1 MYKNHKGKW
10 SFFSKKTADMSPF
23 SSWCGRIPIP
33 FYNGMQAELVNIRQS
48 EDCALFPLLNLLL
61 SLRKSPGFPLQ
72 KCCRCLCVCVWSVWG
87 KDWRGIRWKKD
98 YLSYPPPQ
106 FVIKH
111 NNNDDNINKNDNSPY
126 NVFELNVSWG
136 KYIDKNYLTFKISQ
150 TTRTRKQPKL
160 VTGIL

>member
-23 SSWCGRIPIP
+23 SSWCGRISIP

-98 YLSYPPPQ
+98 YFSYPPPQ
-106 FVIKH
+106 FIIKH
-111 NNNDDNINKNDNSPY
+111 NNNGITAMLKITLFLKIKNSR
-126 NVFELNVSWG
+126 LQ
-136 KYIDKNYLTFKISQ
+136 ISQ
-150 TTRTRKQPKL
+150 KPHHHKPH
-160 VTGIL
+160 